1 MKHKRNFLY
10 FRPDRYG
17 SIFNT
22 AHLFLMICYAETL
35 YVLVRVFFVCVCVG
49 YEMLFPSSH
58 CLVICA
64 AIQK

>member
-22 AHLFLMICYAETL
+22 AHLFLMICYAEQHGVSL
-35 YVLVRVFFVCVCVG
+35 FVCDSMCESLG
-49 YEMLFPSSH
+49 YE
-58 CLVICA
+58 
-64 AIQK
+64 IQLPHSTA